1 MAIITKAEL
10 QIQLQQAHSLIEDL
24 RSQLTQARQV
34 ELHEVK
40 RFHQE
45 EIARIN
51 TEWQTK
57 FDSEKSMKEYHSK
70 QSSEYR
76 NAIDEMHE
84 VLDNIPAAPLKETSD
99 AYKTRSIASRLVGLI
114 AVIAGLNIPQ
124 EKKNV

>member
-1 MAIITKAEL
+1 MTIITKAEL

-40 RFHQE
+40 RLHQE

-84 VLDNIPAAPLKETSD
+84 VLDSIPAAPPKELPD
-99 AYKTRSIASRLVGLI
+99 GYKTRSIASRLVGLI